1 MSGLLIA
8 HKAGQFDKVM
18 KKISGISC
26 LYLNFALGSYRT
38 ESDEVLDPWK
48 AFILGSWV
56 LAAKLHFSNLGDSLR
71 YLQLGCRNSDLLSSR
86 EQKEE
91 KNIWKGPSK
100 IRPTA

>member
-1 MSGLLIA
+1 
-8 HKAGQFDKVM
+8 M

-38 ESDEVLDPWK
+38 ASESDEVLDPWK

-71 YLQLGCRNSDLLSSR
+71 YLLLGFRNSDLLSSR
-86 EQKEE
+86 EQK